1 MNKERR
7 EELYGVIESLDEA
20 IDQLADIQSEEEESY
35 DNLPDG
41 LQCGKT
47 GEAIQN
53 AIDKLSG
60 FSDEI
65 SQIKDKIEK
74 MAKNKK

>member
-53 AIDKLSG
+53 AIDRLSG

>member
-53 AIDKLSG
+53 AIDRLSG

-74 MAKNKK
+74 MAQNKK